1 MMERKSRA
9 GHDRTV
15 VITAEERRLLRQ
27 ARGLLLYCYATIKCD
42 PDERAALAVV
52 ERLAAP

>member
-1 MMERKSRA
+1 MVKQPRA